1 MARTRSKRQELQE
14 EDPDDLR
21 RKKRMTQSYNRV
33 QQEEAFRELL
43 KLLGANG
50 GKLPYGAMEKLVKTY
65 NKNDFTAVNRD
76 NLNYRLKQYRNNP
89 PAKDNPVIGKKVLVT
104 TSDDT
109 LGVVSD
115 LTAEETS
122 DHIQTSEAQIPTTA
136 TITTDSNTSS
146 GHAKKTNIGGH
157 AKGSTKAA
165 AAAMKEKLN
174 HLVTH
179 CAALYHKKKEEA
191 KLSGVRLLSG
201 VEL

>member
-21 RKKRMTQSYNRV
+21 RKKHMTQSYNRV
-33 QQEEAFRELL
+33 QQEEAFKELL

-50 GKLPYGAMEKLVKTY
+50 GKLPYGAMENLVKTY
-65 NKNDFTAVNRD
+65 NKNGFTAVNHD
-76 NLNYRLKQYRNNP
+76 NLNYRLKRYRNNP
-89 PAKDNPVIGKKVLVT
+89 PAKDNPVIGKKVT
-104 TSDDT
+104 TSNDT

-122 DHIQTSEAQIPTTA
+122 NHLQTSEAQISTTA

>member
-65 NKNDFTAVNRD
+65 NKNGFTAVNRD

-109 LGVVSD
+109 LGVVPD

-122 DHIQTSEAQIPTTA
+122 DHLQTSEAQIPTTA

-146 GHAKKTNIGGH
+146 GHAKKTNIGGR

-179 CAALYHKKKEEA
+179 CAALYHKKK
-191 KLSGVRLLSG
+191 KKRNHQGFS
-201 VEL
+201 